1 MGDLNKDFLAELDEV
16 IGTGPV
22 IVDDPKPV
30 SEPIPDPDYE
40 EPTELAPEPEPI
52 IEPEPEPEP
61 EPIVEPEP
69 IIEPKSEDEPEDEVA
84 SLKNQ
89 NELLLRRLDALE
101 GKSKDVVKEPD
112 DPGEK
117 PDEKKPIS
125 FLTDDDDIDEI
136 LSKKEKLNEF
146 ALRIY
151 QKAIDDASSSTRES
165 VFRSIPQVV
174 VQQVQQQMVLREGI
188 NEFFKENKDLI
199 PARKTVGAFANE
211 VVAEHPEWTLKEVF
225 VEAEKKTREAL
236 GIKKRALKEV
246 AKSEGDRNPALVGKI
261 KGNKAKDSD
270 RRSGLQT
277 EIDDIINI

>member
-1 MGDLNKDFLAELDEV
+1 MGDLNKDFLAELDGI

-22 IVDDPKPV
+22 IIDDPKPDP
-30 SEPIPDPDYE
+30 EPIPDPDYE
-40 EPTELAPEPEPI
+40 ESTEPVSEPEPV

-61 EPIVEPEP
+61 ITEPVKEPIKEPE
-69 IIEPKSEDEPEDEVA
+69 EDEPEDEVA